1 MLSVDKI
8 KRILEAALLAAR
20 QPLSLERMGTLFT
33 DGQRPSRG
41 TLRTVLGELAGDCAE
56 RGIELT
62 EVASGY
68 RFQVRRE
75 LAPWVARLWEERP
88 PRYSRALLETLVLIA
103 YRQPITRAE
112 IEEVRGVAVSTN
124 IIRTLQERQWI
135 RALGH
140 REVPGRPAIYGTT
153 RQFLDYFNLES
164 LDQLP
169 TLAEVR
175 DLDQVAEGLQRSLE
189 LEVIEGGGG
198 EPGDRQD
205 PRQPD

>member
-20 QPLSLERMGTLFT
+20 EPLPLERLATLF
-33 DGQRPSRG
+33 DAAERPSRN
-41 TLRTVLGELAGDCAE
+41 TLRSVLAELATDCVG
-56 RGIELT
+56 RGVELT

-68 RFQVRRE
+68 RFQVPAE

-112 IEEVRGVAVSTN
+112 IEEVRGVAVGTN
-124 IIRTLQERQWI
+124 IIRTLEERQWI
-135 RALGH
+135 RVLGH

-153 RQFLDYFNLES
+153 RRFLDYFNLKS

-169 TLAEVR
+169 TLTEIR
-175 DLDQVAEGLQRSLE
+175 DLDQIAAGLQRSLD
-189 LEVIEGGGG
+189 LKVIDGGND
-198 EPGDRQD
+198 ER
-205 PRQPD
+205 PRTEDL